1 MLKRIML
8 IILVSALAFSFTPGS
23 AAAYFEDRQVYDR
36 RFADVLP
43 GDWYY
48 SNVVR
53 SFEMGIVN
61 GVSGTAFSPGGT
73 VTTVQAVVL
82 SARLRSLYYNG
93 TEEFPVGEAWYTG
106 AVEYA
111 IERGIVSNTI
121 WKYLHEDIT
130 RAKFFQLLSDALPD
144 ELLTAVNPLPD
155 SPLSQ
160 WNKLPL
166 GLFADLDADS
176 IYAPAVYRLYQAGII
191 TGDDRG
197 IRLGD
202 TITRGETAA
211 LLTRI
216 ADESLRVI
224 V

>member
-1 MLKRIML
+1 MVKHVTFKLL
-8 IILVSALAFSFTPGS
+8 TFALVLSLGTGLAG
-23 AAAYFEDRQVYDR
+23 AYFEDKQVYDG

-43 GDWYY
+43 EDWYY

-61 GVSGTAFSPGGT
+61 GVSGTAFNPGGT

-82 SARLRSLYYNG
+82 SSRLHSLYYSD
-93 TEEFPVGEAWYTG
+93 TEAFPAGEAWYTG
-106 AVEYA
+106 AVDYA
-111 IERGIVSNTI
+111 VEHGIVSVGI
-121 WKYLHEDIT
+121 WKYLNEDIT

-144 ELLTAVNPLPD
+144 ELLTAVNPLPEGTI
-155 SPLSQ
+155 SQ
-160 WNKLPL
+160 WNKLPQ
-166 GLFADLDADS
+166 GLFSDLDADS

-191 TGDDRG
+191 TGDSRG

-216 ADESLRVI
+216 ADQSLRVT